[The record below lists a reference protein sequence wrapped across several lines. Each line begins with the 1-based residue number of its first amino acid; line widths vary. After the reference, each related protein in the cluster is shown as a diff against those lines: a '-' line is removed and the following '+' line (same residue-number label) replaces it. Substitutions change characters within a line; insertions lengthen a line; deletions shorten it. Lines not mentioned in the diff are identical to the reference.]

1 MADPVG
7 IAFPFRADE
16 TGFPRANSGL
26 ELITDSIQV
35 ILLTEVGERLMR
47 PNFGSRLRSYL
58 FENVDDFTME
68 AIKAEVFR
76 ALLEQEPRV
85 IILNIDVAEE
95 NIDDAN
101 SPHLIIVNLLFDV
114 QGRRVQLNVP
124 IGV

>member
-16 TGFPRANSGL
+16 TGFPRADSGL

-47 PNFGSRLRSYL
+47 PTFGTRLRSYL
-58 FENVDDFTME
+58 FENIDDVTKE

-76 ALLEQEPRV
+76 SLLEQEPRIV
-85 IILNIDVAEE
+85 ILDIQVTEE
-95 NIDDAN
+95 NPDMVNQPD
-101 SPHLIIVNLLFDV
+101 LIVVNLLFDL